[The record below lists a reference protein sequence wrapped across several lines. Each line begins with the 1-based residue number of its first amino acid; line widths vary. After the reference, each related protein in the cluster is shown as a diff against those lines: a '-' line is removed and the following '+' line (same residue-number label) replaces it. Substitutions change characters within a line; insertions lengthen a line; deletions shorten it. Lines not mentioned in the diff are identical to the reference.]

1 MHRMDNMAGTNN
13 APLSQGLKD
22 RAGAGRPLGVQ
33 NKIGVLL
40 KEAIAASF
48 DKVGGTEWLVKLA
61 KENPKSYAMLL
72 CKMIPQQTQ
81 SVDSQGNDA
90 PLTISIVYKKTDALD
105 MVDPPKIIDAEIT
118 PSISNTQESD
128 DDAVL

>member
-1 MHRMDNMAGTNN
+1 MDNMAGTNN

-33 NKIGVLL
+33 NKIGAVL

-72 CKMIPQQTQ
+72 CKMIPQQ
-81 SVDSQGNDA
+81 SVTIDHNGDDA
-90 PLTISIVYKKTDALD
+90 PLQISIIYKKTEIQEAEPLK
-105 MVDPPKIIDAEIT
+105 VIDAEVIPQQ
-118 PSISNTQESD
+118 PSIYPIEE
-128 DDAVL
+128 V